1 MADNE
6 FINDGELPFSLEAEQ
21 AVLGSILL
29 DPSCLTTVS
38 LVIKTD
44 YFYLPEHREI
54 FKTML
59 LLDQASGEAV
69 DPLLVLNML
78 KENEIFSDER
88 GKNYLIQ
95 LMKNVPSTTNVE
107 AYARIIKEKYY
118 VRSLIVAARKIIDKS
133 TSSAD
138 TAYDLLNFAESQIY
152 NIRQGQTENGPTRL
166 SEITPDVFTRL
177 YQITSDEKEKYAG
190 LKTGFEDLDR
200 VTTGLN
206 KSDLVIVGARPAMG
220 KTSFALNMATNVARK
235 GKKVVFFSL
244 EMSKEQ
250 LAQRVIASEARV
262 EVTKMRSGRFEPS
275 EWQALSQATMYLADF
290 DLYFDDSSDITVPEI
305 KARIRRMK
313 GVDCIFI
320 DYLQL
325 MKSSEKKDNRVQE
338 VSDITRGLKLMA
350 KDLKVPVVTLAQL
363 SRGTDARGSKSHK
376 PQLSDLRESG
386 SIEQD
391 ADIVMMLYRDTYYSN
406 GEGDAAIA
414 VNDAQLLVQKNR
426 HGPTKEIELTWIPE
440 FTPFTTKARDEDEG

>member
-177 YQITSDEKEKYAG
+177 YQITSDEK
-190 LKTGFEDLDR
+190 
-200 VTTGLN
+200 
-206 KSDLVIVGARPAMG
+206 
-220 KTSFALNMATNVARK
+220 RK
-235 GKKVVFFSL
+235 
-244 EMSKEQ
+244 
-250 LAQRVIASEARV
+250 
-262 EVTKMRSGRFEPS
+262 
-275 EWQALSQATMYLADF
+275 
-290 DLYFDDSSDITVPEI
+290 
-305 KARIRRMK
+305 IRRSEN
-313 GVDCIFI
+313 GV
-320 DYLQL
+320 
-325 MKSSEKKDNRVQE
+325 
-338 VSDITRGLKLMA
+338 
-350 KDLKVPVVTLAQL
+350 
-363 SRGTDARGSKSHK
+363 
-376 PQLSDLRESG
+376 
-386 SIEQD
+386 
-391 ADIVMMLYRDTYYSN
+391 
-406 GEGDAAIA
+406 
-414 VNDAQLLVQKNR
+414 
-426 HGPTKEIELTWIPE
+426 
-440 FTPFTTKARDEDEG
+440 